1 MIERLVFLSSKDKRL
16 TRHCS
21 KTSNQL
27 SLVQMWMVVGLALV
41 VLALV
46 IWVLATATNTL
57 LHAKVCRWI
66 LEGEYTWHEQRYDNK
81 R

>member
-1 MIERLVFLSSKDKRL
+1 
-16 TRHCS
+16 
-21 KTSNQL
+21 
-27 SLVQMWMVVGLALV
+27 MWMVVGLALV

-66 LEGEYTWHEQRYDNK
+66 LEGEYTLHEQRYDNK
-81 R
+81 RKSAH